1 MASDCNLCHTMKL
14 FDGVAKTLQDGAIVI
29 ILGTRIQQIR
39 NIRAINRY
47 QECNKID
54 LQGVLTAVG
63 LV

>member
-1 MASDCNLCHTMKL
+1 MKL